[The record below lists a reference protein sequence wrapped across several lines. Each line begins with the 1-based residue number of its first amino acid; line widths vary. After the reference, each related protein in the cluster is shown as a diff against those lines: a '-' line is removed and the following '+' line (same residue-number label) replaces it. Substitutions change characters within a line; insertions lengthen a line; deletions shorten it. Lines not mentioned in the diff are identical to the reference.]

1 MLKVLLSSFLLFI
14 SFIGVSRILE
24 DDFEGNSTIST
35 WYGDDAS
42 MDINYSNPLINP
54 SNQSST
60 VLRYQDAGG
69 EYANIG
75 FDSSSAILLDQN
87 STFSVKIYVPSSALT
102 GNQTNQISLKLQNR
116 NQSAP
121 WSTQSEIIKPI
132 ELDQW
137 QTVSFSFFQDEYIN
151 LNPDS
156 PEPLTRTDFNRVVL
170 QLNGENNTD
179 QLTAYIDDF
188 YFEGADSQD
197 EPGNPNDP
205 VYDELVWSDE
215 FDTDGAINTTKWFH
229 QTELPF
235 GDSWFNGEIQHYT
248 DRIENTFVENGN
260 LNLVAINETF
270 TDQEVT
276 KEYTSARLNSK
287 FAFTYGRVEVRAKLP
302 TGVGTWPAIWLLGQN
317 IQETGGYWDN
327 QGFGTTPWPACGEID
342 IMEHWGD
349 NQNYISSALHT
360 PSSFGNTSNVG
371 GQVIPTAST
380 AFHNYV
386 LDWYPDR
393 MVFSVD
399 GNVHYTYQPDVQNDE
414 TWPFYQDQY
423 ILLNTAIQSIID
435 PNFTQSTMEIDYV
448 RIYQESSL
456 GISEVNSELKLNIY
470 PNPAQN
476 QTTILSPKEA
486 LGQEVFIYNLLGQLI
501 NNFVLNSQS
510 TSIDTSNWTSGV
522 YLLQRRGQRTTE
534 TYKIIKE

>member
-1 MLKVLLSSFLLFI
+1 MFKVLLFSLLLFL
-14 SFIGVSRILE
+14 SFTGLSQILE
-24 DDFEGNSTIST
+24 DDFEGNSTISS
-35 WYGDDAS
+35 WYEDDAL
-42 MDINYSNPLINP
+42 MDINFSNPSID
-54 SNQSST
+54 SYNQSST
-60 VLRYQDAGG
+60 VLRYEDTGG
-69 EYANIG
+69 QYANIG

-87 STFSVKIYVPSSALT
+87 STFSLKIYVPSSALR

-116 NQSAP
+116 NQSTP
-121 WSTQSEIIKPI
+121 WSTQSEIIKTI

-137 QTVSFSFFQDEYIN
+137 QTVNFSFSEDQFIN
-151 LNPDS
+151 FDSNSPD
-156 PEPLTRTDFNRVVL
+156 PLMRTDFNRVVL

-179 QLTAYIDDF
+179 QVTAYIDDF
-188 YFEGADSQD
+188 YFEGRDSQD

-215 FDTDGAINTTKWFH
+215 FDTEGTVNTNKWFH
-229 QTELPF
+229 QTKLPQ

-276 KEYTSARLNSK
+276 KEFTSARLNSK

-327 QGFGTTPWPACGEID
+327 EGFGNTPWPACGEID

-349 NQNYISSALHT
+349 KQNYISSALHT

-371 GQVIPTAST
+371 GQIIQTAST

-414 TWPFYQDQY
+414 TWPFDEDQY

-435 PNFTQSTMEIDYV
+435 PNFTQSTMEIEYV
-448 RIYQESSL
+448 RIYQESNL
-456 GISEVNSELKLNIY
+456 GTGEVNSEVKLNVF

-476 QTTILSPKEA
+476 QTTIHSPKEA
-486 LGQEVFIYNLLGQLI
+486 LGQKVFVYDILGQLI
-501 NNFVLNSQS
+501 NNFVLHSQS
-510 TSIDTSNWTSGV
+510 TSIDTSNWSPGI
-522 YLLQRRGQRTTE
+522 YFLQRRGRQTTE

>member
-137 QTVSFSFFQDEYIN
+137 QTVNFSFSEDNYIN

-188 YFEGADSQD
+188 YFEGADSQN

-215 FDTDGAINTTKWFH
+215 FDTDGAINTNKWFH

>member
-137 QTVSFSFFQDEYIN
+137 QTVNFSFSEDNYIN

-188 YFEGADSQD
+188 YFEGADSQN

-215 FDTDGAINTTKWFH
+215 FDTDGAINTNKWFH

-456 GISEVNSELKLNIY
+456 GISEVNSELKLNIF

-510 TSIDTSNWTSGV
+510 TSIDTSSWASGI
-522 YLLQRRGQRTTE
+522 YFLQRRGQRTTE
-534 TYKIIKE
+534 TYKVIKE

>member
-1 MLKVLLSSFLLFI
+1 MLKVLFSSLLLFI
-14 SFIGVSRILE
+14 NFTGVSQILE

-35 WYGDDAS
+35 WYADNAS
-42 MDINYSNPLINP
+42 MDINFGNPFTDSSNP
-54 SNQSST
+54 SST

-69 EYANIG
+69 EFANIG

-87 STFSVKIYVPSSALT
+87 STFSLKIYVHSPSLT

-121 WSTQSEIIKPI
+121 WSTQSEIIKTI

-170 QLNGENNTD
+170 QLNGENNTNEI
-179 QLTAYIDDF
+179 TAYIDDF

-248 DRIENTFVENGN
+248 DRIENTFVEDGN
-260 LNLVAINETF
+260 LNLVAKNETF
-270 TDQEVT
+270 TDQGVT

>member
-137 QTVSFSFFQDEYIN
+137 QTVNFSFSEDNYIN

-170 QLNGENNTD
+170 QLNGENNTNEI
-179 QLTAYIDDF
+179 TAYIDDF
-188 YFEGADSQD
+188 YFEGADSQN

-215 FDTDGAINTTKWFH
+215 FDTDGAINTNKWFH

-248 DRIENTFVENGN
+248 DRIENTFVEDGN
-260 LNLVAINETF
+260 LNLVAKNETF
-270 TDQEVT
+270 TDQGVT

-456 GISEVNSELKLNIY
+456 GISEVNSELKLNIF